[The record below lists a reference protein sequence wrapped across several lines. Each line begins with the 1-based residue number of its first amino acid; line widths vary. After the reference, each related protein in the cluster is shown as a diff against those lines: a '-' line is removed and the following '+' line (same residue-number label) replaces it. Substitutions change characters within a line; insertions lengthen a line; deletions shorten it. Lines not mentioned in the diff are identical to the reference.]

1 MWRRGVEQDGVGAGA
16 RGQVADVGRVAA
28 PARRPA
34 VAAQTASSGVMRISR
49 TAIAMQNGMFV
60 V

>member
-1 MWRRGVEQDGVGAGA
+1 MARGLEQDRVGARAGA
-16 RGQVADVGRVAA
+16 EVADVGAA
-28 PARRPA
+28 ERLARRPA